1 MNYYIICLK
10 NPLTESASGSL
21 IFTFVNAIRVHYN
34 FTI

>member
-21 IFTFVNAIRVHYN
+21 ISYVRERNPRSL
-34 FTI
+34 